1 MSVEHWII
9 LSGVTFVAAVF
20 RGAIGM
26 GFALM
31 VLPFYLWI
39 DPTLVPSTVIMIG
52 LLLSCVTVLRERD
65 ALDVKGLKFSVSGR
79 MIGNLIAVLFL
90 SCLTGRLFD
99 WVVAMMILVA
109 VAISLLPFSFQPKP
123 RRLFG
128 AGIASGVMGTISSLD
143 GPPIALLYQHQKGEV
158 IRATLGGYFVIGA
171 VLSLVVLA
179 FAGKVTADSLRYF
192 VLLSPVALLGFNFS
206 KFAIKF
212 LKARSLRYS
221 ILAVST
227 VSAVLILMRPYF

>member
-9 LSGVTFVAAVF
+9 LSGVTFIAAVF

-39 DPTLVPSTVIMIG
+39 DPALVPSTVIMIG
-52 LLLSCVTVLRERD
+52 LLLSCVTVLRERES
-65 ALDVKGLKFSVSGR
+65 LDLSGLKFSVSGR
-79 MIGNLIAVLFL
+79 IVGNLIALLFL
-90 SCLTGRLFD
+90 SYLTGRLFD

-158 IRATLGGYFVIGA
+158 IRATLGGYFVVGA
-171 VLSLVVLA
+171 VLSLIVLA
-179 FAGKVTADSLRYF
+179 FARKVTADSLLYF
-192 VLLSPVALLGFNFS
+192 VLLSPVALLGFYCS
-206 KFAIKF
+206 KYAIKF
-212 LKARSLRYS
+212 LKANCLRYS
-221 ILAVST
+221 ILGVSA
-227 VSAVLILMRPYF
+227 VSAVLILIRAAF